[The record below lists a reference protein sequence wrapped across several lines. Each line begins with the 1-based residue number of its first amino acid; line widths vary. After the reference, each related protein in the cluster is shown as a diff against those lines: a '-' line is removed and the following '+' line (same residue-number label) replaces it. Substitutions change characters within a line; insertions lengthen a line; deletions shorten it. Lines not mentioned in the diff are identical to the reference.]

1 MTDERTCQDAQEL
14 IVPFIDGELA
24 PDEAQRIERHLA
36 ACRACARIRDEHARL
51 QVLLGELPEY
61 RSGSIALRVAAARM
75 RLRRRQRAAAWLSA
89 AAAVLFATCGTWLAV
104 RTSSRQPEKDLIAN
118 LGVVEEIASL
128 AEVGGVDLAMDLE
141 LVHAVYELSQEDPL
155 KEF

>member
-1 MTDERTCQDAQEL
+1 MTDEWTCQDAQER
-14 IVPFIDGELA
+14 IVPFIDGELE
-24 PDEAQRIERHLA
+24 PDEAQRVERHLA
-36 ACRACARIRDEHARL
+36 ACRACSRIRDEHARL

-89 AAAVLFATCGTWLAV
+89 AAAVLFAAGGTWLAV